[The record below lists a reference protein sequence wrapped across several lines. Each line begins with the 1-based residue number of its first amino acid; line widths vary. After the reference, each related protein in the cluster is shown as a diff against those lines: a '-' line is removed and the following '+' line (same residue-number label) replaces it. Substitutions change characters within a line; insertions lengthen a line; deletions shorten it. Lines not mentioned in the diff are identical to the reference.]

1 MANFKNSTRASAKMP
16 EGSLVD
22 LVREIVKSQLLTGNP
37 DLPTVAGKAG
47 FPVRTLQRRLA
58 SSGVTFSDLATDIKI
73 NLARELL
80 GDRSRSI
87 DEIASMLGYTDPANF
102 TRAFKNRT
110 GMTPTQFRKSVNGN
124 LSV

>member
-1 MANFKNSTRASAKMP
+1 MP

-47 FPVRTLQRRLA
+47 LPVRTLQRRLA

-102 TRAFKNRT
+102 TRAFKNRA

>member
-47 FPVRTLQRRLA
+47 LPVRTLQRRLA

-102 TRAFKNRT
+102 TRAFKNRA